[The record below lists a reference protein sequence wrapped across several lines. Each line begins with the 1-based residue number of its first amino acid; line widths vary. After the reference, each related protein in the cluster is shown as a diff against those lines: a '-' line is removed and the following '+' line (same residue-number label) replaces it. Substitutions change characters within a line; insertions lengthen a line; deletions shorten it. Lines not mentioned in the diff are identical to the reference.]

1 MKIYLAGSLFNEAE
15 IRQRKWEGERMRE
28 VFPNAEVCNP
38 IDQPFNE
45 NKESLPTPEMIY
57 KSDAE
62 SIRSCDV
69 FVADLTNEDPG
80 VMLALGIAI
89 QSKVPHIIG
98 VNSDSR
104 MASANQYEI
113 PSYGMNHFVL
123 GAILENGTLVSSF
136 EKAIQTII
144 NVTK

>member
-1 MKIYLAGSLFNEAE
+1 MKIYIAGSLFNEAE
-15 IRQRKWEGERMRE
+15 IRQRRWEGERMRE
-28 VFPNAEVCNP
+28 AFPNAEICNP

-45 NKESLPTPEMIY
+45 NKDSLPTPQMIY
-57 KSDAE
+57 ASDVH
-62 SIRSCDV
+62 SIETSDV

-89 QSKVPHIIG
+89 QSKVSVIIG

-104 MASANQYEI
+104 MTSANQYEI

-123 GAILENGTLVSSF
+123 GAILENETLVSSF
-136 EKAIQTII
+136 ERAITII
-144 NVTK
+144 KEK